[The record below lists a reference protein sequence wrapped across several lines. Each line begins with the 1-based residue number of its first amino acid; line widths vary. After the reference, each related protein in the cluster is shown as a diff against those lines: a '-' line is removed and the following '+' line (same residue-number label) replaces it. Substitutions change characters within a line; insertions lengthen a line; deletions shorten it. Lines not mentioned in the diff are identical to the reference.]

1 MSLQQNLKEI
11 ATKIP
16 AGVTLIAVSKT
27 QPAEKISELYAAG
40 HRVFGENRAQELAMK
55 YDVLPRDIQ
64 WHMIGH
70 LQTNKIKYIAPFV
83 HLIHSVDSEKL
94 LAEINRQGSKLGRVI
109 PCLLQVHIAEE
120 ETKFGFSP
128 DELGQLLASRG
139 MEEMK
144 NVSVRGLMGMA
155 TFTSDEGQV
164 RREFRMLRSLFE
176 KLKDS
181 VSPLNVKMEELSI
194 GMSGDFH
201 IAIEEGSTMVR
212 VGTAIFGERIKPQ
225 NQ

>member
-1 MSLQQNLKEI
+1 MSLQRNLKEI
-11 ATKIP
+11 ADKIP

-40 HRVFGENRAQELAMK
+40 HRVFGENRAQELATK
-55 YDVLPRDIQ
+55 YAALPKDIQ

-83 HLIHSVDSEKL
+83 HLIHSVDTENL
-94 LAEINRQGSKLGRVI
+94 LSEINRQGSKLGRVI

-128 DELGQLLASRG
+128 DEVGQLLASPG
-139 MEEMK
+139 LKEMK

-176 KLKDS
+176 KLKGNALPPG
-181 VSPLNVKMEELSI
+181 VAMKELSI
-194 GMSGDFH
+194 GMSGDFQ

-225 NQ
+225 NK